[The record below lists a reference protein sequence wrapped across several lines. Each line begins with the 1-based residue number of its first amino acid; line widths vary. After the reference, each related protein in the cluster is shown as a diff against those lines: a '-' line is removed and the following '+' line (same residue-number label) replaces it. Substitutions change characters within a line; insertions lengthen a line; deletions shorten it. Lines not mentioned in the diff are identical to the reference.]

1 MSGSTER
8 HTSIRVAVRVLRTLG
23 YLSIRA
29 LQLLFATI
37 ASMSDKANAPL
48 LPPDT
53 RPLPR
58 PEDYR
63 P

>member
-1 MSGSTER
+1 MGESTER
-8 HTSIRVAVRVLRTLG
+8 HRSLKFAVRVLRALG
-23 YLSIRA
+23 YVTVRA
-29 LQLLFATI
+29 VQLFLATI